1 MGGFKSLKESWRR
14 LGKVEKTFVSVY
26 VGLMV
31 LYAGAKHG
39 TIGISD
45 NYIRDNG
52 SYLDGD
58 VCHISIE
65 KKISAL
71 PDDTSI
77 LVYARPY
84 SSTNVADWVRL
95 EPYLLYRDHPYSYHL
110 ANATNY
116 NVIVAADYKN
126 PPSVHTNG
134 VLIFKGFLI
143 PGTNKATFPNTRI
156 KEIEP

>member
-1 MGGFKSLKESWRR
+1 MWAFKSLKERWRR

-45 NYIRDNG
+45 NYI
-52 SYLDGD
+52 GD

-84 SSTNVADWVRL
+84 SSTNIADWVRL